1 MFLEINQ
8 IRKSYG
14 SGESRVEVL
23 KGIDLYVEQGE
34 FCVLLGPSGSQI
46 DTFEYYRRY

>member
-23 KGIDLYVEQGE
+23 QGIDLSVEQGE
-34 FCVLLGPSGSQI
+34 FCVLLGPSGSGDYVKI
-46 DTFEYYRRY
+46 RLS

>member
-23 KGIDLYVEQGE
+23 KGIDLSVEQGTAE
-34 FCVLLGPSGSQI
+34 SISV
-46 DTFEYYRRY
+46 TFFRCII

>member
-23 KGIDLYVEQGE
+23 KGIDLYVEQGNSVC
-34 FCVLLGPSGSQI
+34 FWGLPVPANRH
-46 DTFEYYRRY
+46 F

>member
-23 KGIDLYVEQGE
+23 KGIDLYVEQGA
-34 FCVLLGPSGSQI
+34 LLICRES
-46 DTFEYYRRY
+46 